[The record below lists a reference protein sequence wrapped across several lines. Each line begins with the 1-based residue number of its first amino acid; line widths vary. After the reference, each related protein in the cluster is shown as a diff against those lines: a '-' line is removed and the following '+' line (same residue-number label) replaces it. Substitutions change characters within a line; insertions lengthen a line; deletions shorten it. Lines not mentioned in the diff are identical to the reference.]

1 MKTIRTNFWLYLCV
15 LLSMGFSL
23 VIAGCNGDSTA
34 LKPDTKATE
43 GKTSENEAKNQEKE
57 VSMEITSDAF
67 EDGGQIPSK
76 YTCDGEDISP
86 PLTISDVPE
95 SAACLSLVMDDPD
108 APGQTFDH
116 WIVWNIAPDT
126 ERVKEGEEPEGV
138 HGENDFGNLKYGGPC
153 PPSGTHGYRFKIYA
167 LDQNLDL
174 PEGSKKEE
182 LEEAMQGHVL
192 AQDLLL
198 GYYSQE

>member
-95 SAACLSLVMDDPD
+95 SAACLALVMDDPD
-108 APGQTFDH
+108 APMGTFDH
-116 WIVWNIAPDT
+116 WLVWNIPADT
-126 ERVKEGEEPEGV
+126 EEIAEGEQPEGV
-138 HGENDFGNLKYGGPC
+138 PGRNNFGNLEYGGPC
-153 PPSGTHGYRFKIYA
+153 PPSGTHTYRFKLYA
-167 LDQNLDL
+167 LDTRLDL
-174 PEGSKKEE
+174 DQGASKEDLEAAMEGHIVADTM
-182 LEEAMQGHVL
+182 LRG
-192 AQDLLL
+192 D
-198 GYYSQE
+198 YSR